1 MPDIFTR
8 NAWIALNVA
17 LALLFYVG
25 YMISSGDDERELA
38 MEVKASQQ
46 KLEYLSVEM
55 EKQLQQKNYQSIEDF
70 LNRWGSELAEVDEV
84 KLTSANGFVLGRY
97 QSEASAKSIT
107 QYQAEINYS
116 YTGKAV
122 LQLRISRD
130 ELLAYRARVNA
141 LFVIG
146 FLLISTFLYYMLYT
160 LLRLRKSE
168 WLLQQ
173 ENRIRKA
180 TEITLQQRE
189 QQMEMTLYSI
199 GDGIIAT
206 DAGGKVT
213 HMNPIAEQL
222 TGWDEQDAKGK
233 ALLSIFNIVNVKTRE
248 LVENPV
254 ERVLIE
260 GEIVGLA
267 NHTVLISKNGDEYQI
282 ADSAAPIKDVS
293 GKVFGAILVFRDV
306 TEEYRIQQA
315 LTDKETFQEQMLNGM
330 LTFLA
335 ILNADG
341 EVLFVNKSGLAI
353 GGDTA
358 DLERMRDKKL
368 YDIGCWN
375 YSEKDRLIIKD
386 DLEKSRTTNI
396 HARDIQ
402 IQSGDGSLIWIEF
415 HINKINDDQGQLQY
429 LIAEGRDIT
438 ERKNAEEQL
447 RRGQK
452 MEALGKLTGGIAHD
466 YNNMLGVIMGYAE
479 MLASNL
485 EQQPELAKYAT
496 EIYRSGERGARLAK
510 KLLGLSR
517 NRQAET
523 ETVNIND
530 VLNDELHML
539 EKTMTPKIGLRLE
552 LENDLWLTEIDKGDL
567 EDAILNVCINAM
579 HAMPESGDLTLTT
592 KNLSLQG
599 LDAEILNL
607 VPGDYV
613 ELSITDT
620 GIGMDKTIQARI
632 FDPFFTTK
640 EDGTGL
646 GLSQVYGFVKSTGGT
661 VKVYS
666 EPGKGSRL
674 IFLLPRQESVG
685 DSKLELKQF
694 DLEDVA
700 GGNESILVVDDEAGL
715 RELAQIILTRKG
727 YIVFVAENADEALK
741 LLEKEDVDLLLSDVI
756 MPGMDGYML
765 ANLVQQR
772 FPQIKIQMVSG
783 FSDDRHLNVID
794 EKLHQQLLK
803 KPYKSVDLLNRIRV
817 LLDSESSAAVMTN
830 NAVTSLAETDIDL
843 NGLLI
848 WNDDMKI
855 GLPQIDRQ
863 HKKLHELLLRCLNIE
878 NTSKN
883 NASIKKIL
891 DELLEYTQ
899 YHFRDE
905 EIIMDACGYPFLEN
919 HHEVHEMLVKQVK
932 KQIKQFE
939 QGDFSIK
946 SLLLLLKEWFVE
958 HNMGMDRAVA
968 ECAKGNEAV
977 IDKALNDS
985 KNQFKDDG

>member
-1 MPDIFTR
+1 
-8 NAWIALNVA
+8 
-17 LALLFYVG
+17 
-25 YMISSGDDERELA
+25 
-38 MEVKASQQ
+38 
-46 KLEYLSVEM
+46 
-55 EKQLQQKNYQSIEDF
+55 
-70 LNRWGSELAEVDEV
+70 
-84 KLTSANGFVLGRY
+84 
-97 QSEASAKSIT
+97 
-107 QYQAEINYS
+107 
-116 YTGKAV
+116 
-122 LQLRISRD
+122 
-130 ELLAYRARVNA
+130 
-141 LFVIG
+141 
-146 FLLISTFLYYMLYT
+146 
-160 LLRLRKSE
+160 
-168 WLLQQ
+168 
-173 ENRIRKA
+173 
-180 TEITLQQRE
+180 
-189 QQMEMTLYSI
+189 
-199 GDGIIAT
+199 
-206 DAGGKVT
+206 
-213 HMNPIAEQL
+213 MNPVAEHL
-222 TGWDEQDAKGK
+222 TGWDEQHAKGK
-233 ALLSIFNIVNVKTRE
+233 ALLSVFNIVNVKTRE

-254 ERVLIE
+254 DRVLLE

-282 ADSAAPIKDVS
+282 ADSAAPIKDANGVI
-293 GKVFGAILVFRDV
+293 FGAILVFRDV

-315 LTDKETFQEQMLNGM
+315 LADKEIFQEQMLNGM

-353 GGDTA
+353 GGDAA
-358 DLERMRDKKL
+358 DMERMRGKKL

-375 YSEKDRLIIKD
+375 YSERDRLIIKD
-386 DLEKSRTTNI
+386 DLEKSRITNI
-396 HARDIQ
+396 RARDIQ

-510 KLLGLSR
+510 KLLGFSR

-523 ETVNIND
+523 EIVNLND

-539 EKTMTPKIGLRLE
+539 EKTMTPKISLRLE
-552 LENDLWLTEIDKGDL
+552 LQNDLWLTEIDKGDL

-579 HAMPESGDLTLTT
+579 QAMPDSGDLTLTT
-592 KNLSLQG
+592 KNLSLRG
-599 LDAEILNL
+599 LDAEILDL
-607 VPGDYV
+607 EPGDYV

-666 EPGKGSRL
+666 ELGKGSRL
-674 IFLLPRQESVG
+674 IFLLPRKESIL
-685 DSKLELKQF
+685 DNKPELKKVE
-694 DLEDVA
+694 LEDVA
-700 GGNESILVVDDEAGL
+700 GGSESILVVDDEAGL
-715 RELAQIILTRKG
+715 RNLAQNVLTRKG
-727 YIVFVAENADEALK
+727 YKVFVAENADEALK
-741 LLEKEDVDLLLSDVI
+741 VLEKQEVDLLLSDVI
-756 MPGMDGYML
+756 MPGIDGYML

-772 FPQIKIQMVSG
+772 FPEIKIQMVSG
-783 FSDDRHLNVID
+783 FSDDRHLKVID
-794 EKLHQQLLK
+794 ENLHQQLLK
-803 KPYKSVDLLNRIRV
+803 KPYKSVDLLNRIRL
-817 LLDSESSAAVMTN
+817 LLDNESFTAEKTN
-830 NAVTSLAETDIDL
+830 NAVATSARTDADL
-843 NGLLI
+843 KDLLI
-848 WNDDMKI
+848 WNDEMKI

-863 HKKLHELLLRCLNIE
+863 HKKLHELLLRCLNIV
-878 NTSKN
+878 NINKN
-883 NASIKKIL
+883 HTSIKMLL

-905 EIIMDACGYPFLEN
+905 EVIMETCGYPFLEN
-919 HHEVHEMLVKQVK
+919 HHEVHKMLVNQVK

-939 QGDFSIK
+939 QGDFSAQ
-946 SLLLLLKEWFVE
+946 SLLLLLKEWFIE
-958 HNMGMDRAVA
+958 HNMGMDRAIV
-968 ECAKGNEAV
+968 EYAKGKEAI

-985 KNQFKDDG
+985 NNPLKDDG

>member
-1 MPDIFTR
+1 MPDIFSR
-8 NAWIALNVA
+8 NAWIALNVG
-17 LALLFYVG
+17 LVLLFYIG
-25 YMISSGDDERELA
+25 YMISSGDHERELA
-38 MEVKASQQ
+38 MDVKASYQ
-46 KLEYLSVEM
+46 KLDYLSVEM

-70 LNRWGSELAEVDEV
+70 LNHWGSELAEVDEV
-84 KLTSANGFVLGRY
+84 MLSSANGFVLGRY
-97 QSEASAKSIT
+97 QSEDRAKNIT
-107 QYQAEINYS
+107 QYQAEIDYS
-116 YTGKAV
+116 YTGKAI
-122 LQLRISRD
+122 LLLRISRD
-130 ELLAYRARVNA
+130 ELFAYRARINA

-146 FLLISTFLYYMLYT
+146 FMLIAAFLYYMLYT

-173 ENRIRKA
+173 ENKIRKA
-180 TEITLQQRE
+180 TEVALQQRE
-189 QQMEMTLYSI
+189 QQLEMTLYSI

-213 HMNPIAEQL
+213 HMNPVAELL

-233 ALLSIFNIVNVKTRE
+233 ALLSVFNIVNVKTRE
-248 LVENPV
+248 LVESPV

-267 NHTVLISKNGDEYQI
+267 NHTVLISRNGDEYQI

-306 TEEYRIQQA
+306 TEEYRVQQA
-315 LTDKETFQEQMLNGM
+315 LADKETFQEQMLNGM

-353 GGDTA
+353 GGDAA
-358 DLERMRDKKL
+358 DLERMRGKKL

-375 YSEKDRLIIKD
+375 YSEKDRSIIKD

-396 HARDIQ
+396 RTRDIQ

-510 KLLGLSR
+510 KLLGFSR
-517 NRQAET
+517 DRQAET
-523 ETVNIND
+523 EIVNLND

-539 EKTMTPKIGLRLE
+539 EKTMTPKISLRLE
-552 LENDLWLTEIDKGDL
+552 LQNDLWLTEIDKGDL

-579 HAMPESGDLTLTT
+579 HAMPESGNLALTT

-599 LDAEILNL
+599 IDAEMLDL

-666 EPGKGSRL
+666 EPGKGSRV
-674 IFLLPRQESVG
+674 IFLFPRQMSIW
-685 DSKLELKQF
+685 DSKSELKKV

-700 GGNESILVVDDEAGL
+700 GGKESILVVDDEAGL
-715 RELAQIILTRKG
+715 RNLAQTVLTQKG
-727 YIVFVAENADEALK
+727 YKVFLAENADEALK
-741 LLEKEDVDLLLSDVI
+741 VLEKEDIDLLLSDVI

-772 FPQIKIQMVSG
+772 FPEIKIQMVSG
-783 FSDDRHLNVID
+783 FSDNRHLKVID

-803 KPYKSVDLLNRIRV
+803 KPYISVDLLNRIRL
-817 LLDSESSAAVMTN
+817 LLDNESSTAMMTKNMAEMSAA
-830 NAVTSLAETDIDL
+830 TDTDL
-843 NGLLI
+843 KGLLI
-848 WNDDMKI
+848 WNDEMEI

-863 HKKLHELLLRCLNIE
+863 HKKLHELLLRCLNVVDTSE
-878 NTSKN
+878 NHS
-883 NASIKKIL
+883 SIKNLL
-891 DELLEYTQ
+891 DELVEYTQ
-899 YHFRDE
+899 CHFRDE
-905 EIIMDACGYPFLEN
+905 EIIMQACGYAFLEN
-919 HHEVHEMLVKQVK
+919 HREVHKMLVKQVN
-932 KQIKQFE
+932 KQIQQFE
-939 QGDFSIK
+939 QGVFTAQ
-946 SLLLLLKEWFVE
+946 SLLLLLQEWFVE

-968 ECAKGNEAV
+968 ECAKGKEAI
-977 IDKALNDS
+977 IDKALKNS
-985 KNQFKDDG
+985 KNQFKDD